1 MSYSAIFIRSLKQFQ
16 LPHPGGIILIHDRQ
30 VSVLLVKNMNFNAEE
45 VVEIVM
51 NDWEIGGE
59 VVCEYS
65 DDEFDDHDDEMLD
78 SASSNNDDCVED
90 ERYVV

>member
-1 MSYSAIFIRSLKQFQ
+1 MIDT
-16 LPHPGGIILIHDRQ
+16 GQ
-30 VSVLLVKNMNFNAEE
+30 VSVLLVKNMNFNTAE

-59 VVCEYS
+59 VICDYS
-65 DDEFDDHDDEMLD
+65 DDEFDDEMLEA
-78 SASSNNDDCVED
+78 ASGNNDDSVED